1 MISFHAFLAPPIVL
15 ALLLVTTEALAQVA
29 PTTTTPTAT
38 PRLKIGLALSGG
50 GARGAA
56 HVGVIKVLEELGI
69 PIDYI
74 AGTSMGA
81 LVGAAYASGT
91 PISELEGRLESA
103 DWDDLLTYTSPRED
117 RSFQRKEEDQTRL
130 LKLELGIRDGS
141 IRAPA
146 GAISGQKLDTLVAMD
161 GAVTPMVVQRPRA
174 RKWTVL
180 IKAQASSV
188 C

>member
-1 MISFHAFLAPPIVL
+1 M
-15 ALLLVTTEALAQVA
+15 
-29 PTTTTPTAT
+29 
-38 PRLKIGLALSGG
+38 
-50 GARGAA
+50 
-56 HVGVIKVLEELGI
+56 
-69 PIDYI
+69 
-74 AGTSMGA
+74 
-81 LVGAAYASGT
+81 GAAYASGT

-103 DWDDLLTYTSPRED
+103 DWDDLLTDTSPRED